1 MIKRLPVLP
10 LLVLITAVPATPVIA
25 AEEAVRELGQ
35 PDFKSFTPNR
45 LDARGLYQPWGV
57 AVDTSRSPNGIWVLD
72 ANNNRVLGWR
82 DVTALVNGAR
92 ADVVLG
98 QPDAHTSTC
107 NTGGIS
113 ASSLCIVESP
123 NFSFAYEPGVAVD
136 PEGNVYVVD
145 QRNVRILGYR
155 RPFDTDRVADVLI
168 GQKRFDEVEPF
179 PTAGSLYNPH
189 GLATDPQGNLY
200 LGDEI
205 RVLEYDRPF
214 ATDSAADRVFGQPS
228 LDSRQYPSDPSAA
241 DQVAYADGVAV
252 DARGRLYVADGEVDR
267 VMVWKEPLARQGVA
281 DLVFP
286 QSGLRTCEYSG
297 CNPKG
302 IAVEPDGDVWVGG
315 TTGGRIY
322 GYRAPADGDIGDI
335 DPDRIIQA
343 AYPTKNPVNALPGQ
357 PWYAAGGMAV
367 DANGTLW
374 MADVNRVLG
383 FVDPWSGDGLADRF
397 LGQARPDEVEAN
409 LVDRE
414 GFKVPSGIALDWRSN
429 PPHLYVVDTFN
440 SRVLGWA
447 DAESFAN
454 GQPANLVLGQ
464 PDRWS
469 SGCNTGGRSL
479 ASLCLGHDFVGIA
492 VDAQGTVWVSD
503 AGNQRVVGYRSP
515 FTTDRVADRVIGG
528 RLGCVTGPRGLCIPG
543 GVAVDRDGN
552 LYVADIGN
560 NRVLEFDQPLRRD
573 AAADRVLGAD
583 GMHRNVCNL
592 NVGATCFSE
601 ENSNHPGLN
610 IYGGLLAMDPAGR
623 LLVQNGGA
631 VFVFERP
638 LQAPGRSRKLFD
650 LSGTGNYPTGIRG
663 LTVDSTGRIYVADSS
678 YVYGFS
684 PSGAGPFLELGEACT
699 YGYSSG
705 GPENLG
711 PASLCNAMGVAV
723 GPGDDELF
731 VSDAGANRVLVFE
744 LP

>member
-1 MIKRLPVLP
+1 MKKNLPALS
-10 LLVLITAVPATPVIA
+10 LLGLILVAVPMAV

-35 PDFKSFTPNR
+35 PDFRGFMPNR

-57 AVDTSRSPNGIWVLD
+57 AIDRSRAPNGIWVVD

-82 DVTALVNGAR
+82 DVTALRNGAR

-98 QPDAHTSTC
+98 QPDAYTNTC

-123 NFSFAYEPGVAVD
+123 TFSFAYEPGVAVD

-145 QRNVRILGYR
+145 QRNFRILGYR

-168 GQKRFDEVEPF
+168 GQQKFDQAEPI
-179 PTAGSLYNPH
+179 PTIDRLYNPH

-200 LGDEI
+200 LGDEV
-205 RVLEYDRPF
+205 RVVEYDRPL
-214 ATDSAADRVFGQPS
+214 ATDGKADRAFGQPGV
-228 LDSRQYPSDPSAA
+228 DTFNYPADPAAA

-252 DARGRLYVADGEVDR
+252 DAQGRLYVADGWMDR
-267 VMVWKEPLARQGVA
+267 VMVWKEPLARQGAA
-281 DLVFP
+281 DLVFSQGP
-286 QSGLRTCEYSG
+286 PPACDFSG
-297 CNPKG
+297 CNQKG
-302 IAVEPDGDVWVGG
+302 IAVEPDGDLWVGG
-315 TTGGRIY
+315 ITKGKIF

-335 DPDRIIQA
+335 DPDRIILA
-343 AYPTKNPVNALPGQ
+343 AYPAKPPASALPGQ
-357 PWYAAGGMAV
+357 PWFAAGGMAV
-367 DANGTLW
+367 DETGTLW

-414 GFKVPSGIALDWRSN
+414 GFKLPAGIARDLRSS
-429 PPHLYVVDTFN
+429 PPHLYVIDTLN
-440 SRVLGWA
+440 SRVLGWK
-447 DAESFAN
+447 DAESLAN
-454 GQPANLVLGQ
+454 GQPADLVLGQ

-479 ASLCLGHDFVGIA
+479 ASLCLGQNFPGIA

-515 FTTDRVADRVIGG
+515 FKTDRIADRVIGG

-560 NRVLEFDQPLRRD
+560 NRVLEFDQPMRRD
-573 AAADRVLGAD
+573 TTADRVIGAD
-583 GMHRNVCNL
+583 GFHQRFCSYKYPV
-592 NVGATCFSE
+592 TCFSE
-601 ENSNHPGLN
+601 ENGTHPGLN

-623 LLVQNGGA
+623 LLVGGGGY
-631 VFVFERP
+631 VYVFEQP
-638 LQAPGRSRKLFD
+638 LKAPNRSRKLFD
-650 LSGTGNYPTGIRG
+650 VSATGHYSTGLRG
-663 LTVDSTGRIYVADSS
+663 LAVDSAGRIYVTDNS

-684 PSGAGPFLELGEACT
+684 PSGAGPFLELGEPCT
-699 YGYSSG
+699 IGNSSG
-705 GPENLG
+705 LPENLG
-711 PASLCNAMGVAV
+711 PASICNAMGVAV

-731 VSDAGANRVLVFE
+731 VSDAEANRVLVFE

>member
-1 MIKRLPVLP
+1 MRKRLSALC
-10 LLVLITAVPATPVIA
+10 LLALLAAVPLAA

-35 PDFKSFTPNR
+35 PDFRGFMANR
-45 LDARGLYQPWGV
+45 LDNRGLFHPWGV
-57 AVDTSRSPNGIWVLD
+57 AVDASRSPNGIWIVD

-82 DVTALVNGAR
+82 DVTALRNGAR

-98 QPDAHTSTC
+98 QPDAFTNTC
-107 NTGGIS
+107 NTGGVS

-123 NFSFAYEPGVAVD
+123 TFSYAYEPGVAVD

-145 QRNVRILGYR
+145 QRNLRILGYR

-168 GQKRFDEVEPF
+168 GQQRFDEAEPF
-179 PTAGSLYNPH
+179 PAIGRLYNPH

-200 LGDEI
+200 LADEL

-214 ATDSAADRVFGQPS
+214 AADSKADRVFGQPDVDT
-228 LDSRQYPSDPSAA
+228 LDYPSDPAAA
-241 DQVAYADGVAV
+241 DQVAYADSVGF
-252 DARGRLYVADGEVDR
+252 DAQGRLYVGDGQMER
-267 VMVWKEPLARQGVA
+267 VMVWKEPLARQSAA
-281 DLVFP
+281 DLVFSQGP
-286 QSGLRTCEYSG
+286 PSNCDYSG

-302 IAVEPDGDVWVGG
+302 IAVEPDGDVWVTSFKTG
-315 TTGGRIY
+315 TLL
-322 GYRAPADGDIGDI
+322 GYRSPVDGDTVA
-335 DPDRIIQA
+335 DRVVKA
-343 AYPTKNPVNALPGQ
+343 AYPPQGVTPLPGQ
-357 PWYAAGGMAV
+357 PWFGGGGMAV
-367 DANGTLW
+367 DAAGTLW

-383 FVDPWSGDGLADRF
+383 FVDLWSGDGLADRF

-414 GFKVPSGIALDWRSN
+414 GFNQPSGIALDLRSS
-429 PPHLYVVDTFN
+429 PPHLYVVDTLN

-454 GQPANLVLGQ
+454 GQPADLILGQ

-479 ASLCLGHDFVGIA
+479 ASLCLGQNFPGIA
-492 VDAQGTVWVSD
+492 VDARGTVWVSD
-503 AGNQRVVGYRSP
+503 ERNQRVVGYRSP

-543 GVAVDRDGN
+543 GLAVDRDGN

-573 AAADRVLGAD
+573 ATADRVLGAD
-583 GMHRNVCNL
+583 GFHQSLCKYPAYP
-592 NVGATCFSE
+592 ATCFSE
-601 ENSNHPGLN
+601 ENGTHPGLN

-623 LLVQNGGA
+623 LLVGVGGA
-631 VFVFERP
+631 VYVFERP
-638 LQAPGRSRKLFD
+638 LQAPNHSRKLFD
-650 LSGTGNYPTGIRG
+650 LSSTGNYSTGIRG
-663 LTVDSTGRIYVADSS
+663 LDTDSAGRIYVTDNS

-699 YGYSSG
+699 YGYTSG
-705 GPENLG
+705 LPENLG
-711 PASLCNAMGVAV
+711 PATICSAMGVAV
-723 GPGDDELF
+723 GPDDDELF
-731 VSDAGANRVLVFE
+731 VSDAGTNRVLVFDN

>member
-1 MIKRLPVLP
+1 MSKRLPALS
-10 LLVLITAVPATPVIA
+10 LLALITAVPATPVIA

-82 DVTALVNGAR
+82 DVTALRNGAR

-123 NFSFAYEPGVAVD
+123 NFSYSYEPGLAVD

-145 QRNVRILGYR
+145 QRNFRILGYR
-155 RPFDTDRVADVLI
+155 RPFETDRVADVLI
-168 GQKRFDEVEPF
+168 GQQKFDQAEPL
-179 PTAGSLYNPH
+179 PGIGRLYNPH

-200 LGDEI
+200 LGDEL

-214 ATDSAADRVFGQPS
+214 AADSAADRVFGQTS
-228 LDSRQYPSDPSAA
+228 LDALEYPSDPSAA
-241 DQVAYADGVAV
+241 DRVAYADGVAV
-252 DARGRLYVADGEVDR
+252 DAQGRLYVADGWRER
-267 VMVWKEPLARQGVA
+267 VMVWKEPLARQGAA
-281 DLVFP
+281 DLVFSQGP
-286 QSGLRTCEYSG
+286 PPACEYSG

-302 IAVEPDGDVWVGG
+302 IAVEPDGDLWVGG
-315 TTGGRIY
+315 FSGGRIF
-322 GYRAPADGDIGDI
+322 GYRAPADGGDI

-343 AYPTKNPVNALPGQ
+343 AYPPKPPASALPGQ
-357 PWYAAGGMAV
+357 PLYASGGMAV
-367 DANGTLW
+367 DATGTLW
-374 MADVNRVLG
+374 LADVNRVLG
-383 FVDPWSGDGLADRF
+383 FVDPWNGDGLADRF
-397 LGQARPDEVEAN
+397 LGQARPDEIEAN
-409 LVDRE
+409 LVDRD
-414 GFKVPSGIALDWRSN
+414 GFKVPSSIALDLRSN
-429 PPHLYVVDTFN
+429 PPHLYVVDNFN

-479 ASLCLGHDFVGIA
+479 ASLCLGHDFAGIA

-515 FTTDRVADRVIGG
+515 FTTDRIADRVIGG
-528 RLGCVTGPRGLCIPG
+528 KLGCVTGPRGLCIPG

-552 LYVADIGN
+552 LYVADVGN
-560 NRVLEFDQPLRRD
+560 NRVLEFDQPLRR
-573 AAADRVLGAD
+573 AATADRVLGAD
-583 GMHRNVCNL
+583 GFHRRVSNTP
-592 NVGATCFSE
+592 ATFFSE
-601 ENSNHPGLN
+601 ENNNHPGLN
-610 IYGGLLAMDPAGR
+610 VYGGLLAVDPAGR

-631 VFVFERP
+631 VYAFERP

-650 LSGTGNYPTGIRG
+650 LWSIGNQPIGIQG
-663 LTVDSTGRIYVADSS
+663 LTVDSAGRIYVAGGSH
-678 YVYGFS
+678 VYGFS
-684 PSGAGPFLELGEACT
+684 PSGAGPLLDLGEACT
-699 YGYSSG
+699 YGYTSG
-705 GPENLG
+705 VPENLG
-711 PASLCNAMGVAV
+711 PASICNAMGLAV

-731 VSDAGANRVLVFE
+731 VGDAGANRVLVFE